1 MSAWLARARATIAA
15 YCEACGGSDILSVDE
30 RTLTNRAL
38 HLIDELDDIEKA
50 LVFVTTCDALSV
62 SPADLIEAVSATVE
76 NDDRKRYFRTAGE
89 LRFVLGVIAKRR
101 AKAAAA

>member
-15 YCEACGGSDILSVDE
+15 YCEACGGSDLLSVDE

-38 HLIDELDDIEKA
+38 HLIDKLDDIEKA
-50 LVFVTTCDALSV
+50 LAFVTTALSV
-62 SPADLIEAVSATVE
+62 SPADLIEAATVE

-101 AKAAAA
+101 AKAAA